1 MYVMGKREVDA
12 VRKVIRSGELF
23 RYLGGRVNAF
33 TTRFERGLA
42 RKIGTRYAI
51 ATSSGT
57 TSLVS
62 ALVGLGVGPGDE
74 VIVPGYTFIATAL
87 AVVGAGAVPVL
98 AEVDESLTLDPEDV
112 RRKITRH
119 TRAIIPVYM
128 LGLPCDMA
136 AILRLARRHGLDV
149 LEDAAQAAGG
159 SYRGRR
165 FGSLGKAG
173 ALSFNHYKIIACGE
187 GGALVTSD
195 RTVFERAMLYHD
207 GGCSFFLKKAPS
219 VPIFAGLNFRI
230 SEVHSAIL
238 YEQLKRLDGILVRL
252 RARKA
257 AMADAVR
264 RATAFRASP
273 NHDPRGDCATYLPL
287 LFESAREAIAFAK
300 RHAGRAFLYRPIDTG
315 RHVYSNW
322 EAILGQRAHHRG
334 ASPWRLSGRRYA
346 YAKDMLPRT
355 LDVLA
360 RTVCVG
366 VPLGATVAQARAL
379 ARKFLG

>member
-1 MYVMGKREVDA
+1 MYVMGRQEIEA

-42 RKIGTRYAI
+42 RKVGTRYAL

-57 TSLVS
+57 ASLVS

-87 AVVGAGAVPVL
+87 AVVAAGAVPVI
-98 AEVDESLTLDPEDV
+98 AEVDESLTLDPDDV
-112 RRKITRH
+112 RRRITRH

-128 LGLPCDMA
+128 LGLPCNMA
-136 AILRLARRHGLDV
+136 AIMRVARKHGIPV

-159 SYRGRR
+159 SYRGKR
-165 FGSLGKAG
+165 FGSIGKVG

-187 GGALVTSD
+187 GGAVVTSD
-195 RTVFERAMLYHD
+195 KTVFERAVLYHD
-207 GGCSFFLKKAPS
+207 GGCSFFLKKPPS
-219 VPIFAGLNFRI
+219 VPIFAGTNSRI

-238 YEQLKRLDGILVRL
+238 YEQLKRLDGILRRL

-257 AMADAVR
+257 AMADVVR
-264 RATAFRASP
+264 RSSAFRPSP
-273 NHDPRGDCATYLPL
+273 NHDPRGDCATYVPL
-287 LFESAREAIAFAK
+287 LFGSAKEAVAFTK
-300 RHAGRAFLYRPIDTG
+300 RHGARAFMYRPIDTG

-322 EAILGQRAHHRG
+322 EAILEQRTHHPG
-334 ASPWRLSGRRYA
+334 VSPWRLSGRAYRYT
-346 YAKDMLPRT
+346 KDMLPRT
-355 LDVLA
+355 LDILA

-366 VPLGATVAQARAL
+366 VPLGATLAQTRAL
-379 ARKFLG
+379 ARQLLR